1 MRKEL
6 FNAIKAKLASDVP
19 EVQHIDL
26 WNHNVEFVE
35 QEEGWARPAVFVEF
49 GKIEWSPF
57 QGGSQ
62 RGKGLVTIHLVT
74 DWADGGH
81 DAAFD
86 LCHQVHTA
94 LDGLSGDDFNGM
106 ALVETNT
113 NHNHEEILESIDC
126 YAASVNNIM
135 SV

>member
-1 MRKEL
+1 M
-6 FNAIKAKLASDVP
+6 A
-19 EVQHIDL
+19 
-26 WNHNVEFVE
+26 
-35 QEEGWARPAVFVEF
+35 
-49 GKIEWSPF
+49 
-57 QGGSQ
+57 
-62 RGKGLVTIHLVT
+62 IHLVT

-126 YAASVNNIM
+126 YAVRYLLR
-135 SV
+135 

>member
-57 QGGSQ
+57 
-62 RGKGLVTIHLVT
+62 K
-74 DWADGGH
+74 
-81 DAAFD
+81 AAVSVARD
-86 LCHQVHTA
+86 LLLFT
-94 LDGLSGDDFNGM
+94 L
-106 ALVETNT
+106 
-113 NHNHEEILESIDC
+113 
-126 YAASVNNIM
+126 
-135 SV
+135 

>member
-113 NHNHEEILESIDC
+113 NPQPRRDT
-126 YAASVNNIM
+126 
-135 SV
+135 

>member
-106 ALVETNT
+106 ALVERNT

-126 YAASVNNIM
+126 YAVRYLLR
-135 SV
+135 

>member
-57 QGGSQ
+57 
-62 RGKGLVTIHLVT
+62 
-74 DWADGGH
+74 
-81 DAAFD
+81 
-86 LCHQVHTA
+86 
-94 LDGLSGDDFNGM
+94 
-106 ALVETNT
+106 
-113 NHNHEEILESIDC
+113 
-126 YAASVNNIM
+126 
-135 SV
+135 

>member
-19 EVQHIDL
+19 EVKHINL
-26 WNHNVEFVE
+26 WNHNVEFID
-35 QEEGWARPAVFVEF
+35 QEDVWARPAVFVEF

-57 QGGSQ
+57 QGGCQ
-62 RGKGLVTIHLVT
+62 RGKGIITIHLVT

-86 LCHQVHTA
+86 LCHKVHTA
-94 LDGLSGDDFNGM
+94 LDGLSGEDFNGM
-106 ALVETNT
+106 ALVETLT
-113 NHNHEEILESIDC
+113 NHNHEEILESIDS
-126 YAASVNNIM
+126 YAVRYLLR
-135 SV
+135 

>member
-1 MRKEL
+1 MKMRKEL
-6 FNAIKAKLASDVP
+6 FNAIKEKLASDVP
-19 EVQHIDL
+19 EVQHVDL

-81 DAAFD
+81 DAA
-86 LCHQVHTA
+86 CARCRQVHAA
-94 LDGLSGDDFNGM
+94 LDGLSGEDFNGM
-106 ALVETNT
+106 VLAETDT
-113 NHNHEEILESIDC
+113 NHNHEEILESIDS
-126 YAASVNNIM
+126 YAVRYLLR
-135 SV
+135 

>member
-6 FNAIKAKLASDVP
+6 FNAIKAKLSEDVP
-19 EVQHIDL
+19 EVKHIDL
-26 WNHNVEFVE
+26 WNHNVEFID
-35 QEEGWARPAVFVEF
+35 QEDVWARPAVFVEF

-62 RGKGLVTIHLVT
+62 RGKGIVTIHLVT

-86 LCHQVHTA
+86 LCHKVHEA
-94 LDGLSGDDFNGM
+94 LDGLSGDFNGM
-106 ALVETNT
+106 ALVETLT
-113 NHNHEEILESIDC
+113 NHNHEEILESIDS
-126 YAASVNNIM
+126 YAVRYLLR
-135 SV
+135 

>member
-74 DWADGGH
+74 DWAAGGH

-126 YAASVNNIM
+126 YAVRYLLR
-135 SV
+135 

>member
-86 LCHQVHTA
+86 LCHLVHTA

-106 ALVETNT
+106 ALVETTT

-126 YAASVNNIM
+126 YAVRYLLR
-135 SV
+135 